1 MQTIIVVPVIVCI
14 FYGKFLD
21 RTNAVCRIWADLCFV
36 WLLSLDR
43 LVYTSYNERKRLVF
57 TS

>member
-14 FYGKFLD
+14 FNGKFLD

-36 WLLSLDR
+36 RSLSLDR
-43 LVYTSYNERKRLVF
+43 LVRTSYNERKRLVF

>member
-36 WLLSLDR
+36 RSLSLDR
-43 LVYTSYNERKRLVF
+43 LVCTSYNERKKASVH
-57 TS
+57 